1 MLFTLL
7 LAERIGMKNH
17 TQTAPWLLLL
27 SLSLLLHACSL
38 PFGSQNETY
47 EVVDRTR
54 PADAPWKYTATPNL
68 GLTAT
73 GQVQAT
79 ATQEAI
85 EAEATQQAESTA
97 AAQAFA
103 IQSTATAAARE
114 SAIASYD
121 YYDPFN
127 EDINDWRVGAE
138 DNEYWQGSIAIKDG
152 AYTWQVA
159 SVKQSFVTWSEFKP
173 LSDLADF
180 DVALRVRRALGE
192 PHQACFGLL
201 FRQASGGI
209 DAGTYILSVCDNGYY
224 KVLYYDAQNG
234 WDVLQDWT
242 QTEALIEGDWNLLEV
257 SARGED
263 FHVWINHLPMLTFS
277 DSRLPS
283 GRVSILLDLYG
294 EAPVQIECDFFALQ
308 SQ

>member
-1 MLFTLL
+1 MLFNLL
-7 LAERIGMKNH
+7 MSERIGMKLP
-17 TQTAPWLLLL
+17 TKIILWLLICVLVL
-27 SLSLLLHACSL
+27 GLHACST
-38 PFGSQNETY
+38 PFGKKESFK
-47 EVVDRTR
+47 VVDRTR
-54 PADAPWKYTATPNL
+54 PADSPWKYTRTPDL

-73 GQVQAT
+73 SQYQVT
-79 ATQEAI
+79 
-85 EAEATQQAESTA
+85 ATQQAIDAEVTQQAGSTA
-97 AAQAFA
+97 TAEAFSS
-103 IQSTATAAARE
+103 QSTATAVARE
-114 SAIASYD
+114 SAIAAYD
-121 YYDPFN
+121 YYDPFI
-127 EDINDWRVGAE
+127 EDINNWRVGAE
-138 DNEYWQGSIAIKDG
+138 DNEYWQGSITIKDG

-173 LSDLADF
+173 LANLVDFDLA
-180 DVALRVRRALGE
+180 LRIRRVLGE
-192 PHQACFGLL
+192 PQQACFGIL

-263 FHVWINHLPMLTFS
+263 FTVWINHQPILTFS

-283 GRVSILLDLYG
+283 GRASILLDLYG

-308 SQ
+308 AR